1 MSLRRPATLLV
12 LALSIPTAGAEPLY
26 SGYAII
32 QRADVTAND
41 LHQVVYRRVSGVT
54 VQEGLHEILAGTG
67 YRLAGAAAADPEL
80 FRLFDQPYPEHKRQ
94 IGPAGLI
101 EVLARVAG
109 PAWVLVVDPVNRLLS
124 FERDGRYRP

>member
-12 LALSIPTAGAEPLY
+12 LALTIPTAGAEPLY

-41 LHQVVYRRVSGVT
+41 LHQVVYRRVSGAT

-67 YRLAGAAAADPEL
+67 YRLAGTAAADPQL
-80 FRLFDQPYPEHKRQ
+80 YRLLEQPYPEHKRR
-94 IGPAGLI
+94 IGPAGLS